1 MRFSNTFI
9 THLRQIPINITSIFS
24 FPCKKAGYGKPYGTG
39 QSTVLLFAASD
50 WPNKTK
56 AFLVKWSHNKNFE
69 KQQISTLSSLACPKK
84 ILNRIFFSLFL
95 ILHAY
100 KEKEPFMSIV
110 AQKSPEKKVSS
121 EQRLLNASKDY

>member
-50 WPNKTK
+50 WPNKTEVYC
-56 AFLVKWSHNKNFE
+56 VKSTFNANFE
-69 KQQISTLSSLACPKK
+69 KLRNFIVPGSS
-84 ILNRIFFSLFL
+84 
-95 ILHAY
+95 
-100 KEKEPFMSIV
+100 
-110 AQKSPEKKVSS
+110 EKKF
-121 EQRLLNASKDY
+121 